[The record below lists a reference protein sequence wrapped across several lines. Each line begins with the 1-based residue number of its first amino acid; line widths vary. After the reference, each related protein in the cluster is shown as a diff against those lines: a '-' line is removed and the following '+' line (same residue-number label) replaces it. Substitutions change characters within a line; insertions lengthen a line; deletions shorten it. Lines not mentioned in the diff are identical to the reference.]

1 MNKQADKHPEDKIY
15 SDIMK
20 QEVDRIHIIAT
31 ELSGFE
37 KSKSLESETHNIQ
50 EIISYVIRVME
61 KPALKQGV
69 HKVFTVKTYHQLHV
83 MKTIKTG
90 LFNLIKNAI
99 EAMSVGGTITIKVT
113 VKKESSFK

>member
-1 MNKQADKHPEDKIY
+1 KIRRPLANLKKLVNKQADKHPEDKIY

-69 HKVFTVKTYHQLHV
+69 YIQGIYSKDLPS
-83 MKTIKTG
+83 I
-90 LFNLIKNAI
+90 
-99 EAMSVGGTITIKVT
+99 
-113 VKKESSFK
+113 